1 MRVRHWEVVRLAPQL
16 LNGPNGALHHLRIRT
31 RVAEGH
37 GSSVRCDRMAAADG
51 DVAVCDK
58 RPAFALAAE
67 SERLE
72 LANDLE
78 RERIVEF
85 QHIHVVSPKSGVA
98 EGTLGRASAD
108 YAVHVIAAPAYE
120 IPRGWVLIRRAVEVR
135 AAAQHVDR
143 LAVNVHFVQ
152 VRHDQ
157 RAPAFGSGGAIE

>member
-1 MRVRHWEVVRLAPQL
+1 
-16 LNGPNGALHHLRIRT
+16 
-31 RVAEGH
+31 
-37 GSSVRCDRMAAADG
+37 MAAADG
-51 DVAVCDK
+51 DVPVGDK
-58 RPAFALAAE
+58 GPASAHAAE

-85 QHIHVVSPKSGVA
+85 QHIHVARPKSGVA
-98 EGTLGRASAD
+98 EGTLGSASAD
-108 YAVHVIAAPAYE
+108 HTVDVVALTAVVAAPANE
-120 IPRGWVLIRRAVEVR
+120 IPRGRVLVRRAVEVR

-143 LAVNVHFVQ
+143 LAGNVHFVQ